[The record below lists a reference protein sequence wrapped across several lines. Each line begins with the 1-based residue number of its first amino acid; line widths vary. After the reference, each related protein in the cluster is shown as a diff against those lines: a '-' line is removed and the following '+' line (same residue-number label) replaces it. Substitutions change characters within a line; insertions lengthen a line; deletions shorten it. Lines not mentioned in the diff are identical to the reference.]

1 MYNRIKGFL
10 EVNKAGEHP
19 AIFII
24 AVFINYG
31 LQDKHVVKSLLH
43 QIEMLH
49 DKDPKQYWK
58 LIEELKDT
66 EKIDTASSI
75 STSTWQSHFL

>member
-31 LQDKHVVKSLLH
+31 LQNKRVVRCPSFFCKPHLA
-43 QIEMLH
+43 I
-49 DKDPKQYWK
+49 
-58 LIEELKDT
+58 
-66 EKIDTASSI
+66 IDHMVFI
-75 STSTWQSHFL
+75 

>member
-24 AVFINYG
+24 VVLSIMVFRINMWSDVLVFFCKPHLAIIDHMVFI
-31 LQDKHVVKSLLH
+31 
-43 QIEMLH
+43 
-49 DKDPKQYWK
+49 
-58 LIEELKDT
+58 
-66 EKIDTASSI
+66 
-75 STSTWQSHFL
+75 

>member
-31 LQDKHVVKSLLH
+31 LQDKHVARCPNFFCKHHLAIIDHMVFIKELRQSVVKN
-43 QIEMLH
+43 
-49 DKDPKQYWK
+49 
-58 LIEELKDT
+58 
-66 EKIDTASSI
+66 SI
-75 STSTWQSHFL
+75 K